1 MASGNQIRLRVAG
14 NRLKA
19 ARQRAFV
26 GRSGAAGGAPSHTG
40 DFCSVFYCSYLIFPF
55 EKYKLILLLSL
66 YFKQ

>member
-26 GRSGAAGGAPSHTG
+26 GRSGAAGGAH
-40 DFCSVFYCSYLIFPF
+40 SYTRATKELNNTFRINDVGF
-55 EKYKLILLLSL
+55 
-66 YFKQ
+66 

>member
-26 GRSGAAGGAPSHTG
+26 GRSGAAGGTG
-40 DFCSVFYCSYLIFPF
+40 QPTPATLQNIHIPFYRRKRVNTVCR
-55 EKYKLILLLSL
+55 
-66 YFKQ
+66 